1 MPEDLLMVTK
11 EEVENIAKLADI
23 TIEKEKLIG
32 FTGQFNNILEYFD
45 ILDRVEMDEAEEPD
59 LYNVLREDEV
69 GPSLK
74 QEEALKNAGET
85 EEGFIMAPKVM

>member
-1 MPEDLLMVTK
+1 MVTT

-23 TIEKEKLIG
+23 TIEKEKLSG

-45 ILDRVEMDEAEEPD
+45 ILDGVGMDETEEPD

-69 GPSLK
+69 TPSLTK
-74 QEEALKNAGET
+74 EEALENAGET
-85 EEGFIMAPKVM
+85 EDGFIVAPKVM

>member
-1 MPEDLLMVTK
+1 MVTK
-11 EEVENIAKLADI
+11 EEVENIGKLADI
-23 TIEKEKLIG
+23 TIEKEKLSG

-45 ILDRVEMDEAEEPD
+45 MLDRVDMDETEEPD

-69 GPSLK
+69 TPSFT
-74 QEEALKNAGET
+74 QEEALENAGET

>member
-1 MPEDLLMVTK
+1 MVTT

-23 TIEKEKLIG
+23 TIEKEKLSG

-45 ILDRVEMDEAEEPD
+45 ILDDVGMDETEEPD

-69 GPSLK
+69 TPSLT
-74 QEEALKNAGET
+74 QEEALENAGET
-85 EEGFIMAPKVM
+85 EDGFIVAPKVM

>member
-1 MPEDLLMVTK
+1 MVTK

-23 TIEKEKLIG
+23 TIDKEKLGG

-45 ILDRVEMDEAEEPD
+45 ILDRVEMDEADEPD

-69 GPSLK
+69 TPSLT
-74 QEEALKNAGET
+74 QEEALENAGET
-85 EEGFIMAPKVM
+85 EDGFIMAPKVM

>member
-1 MPEDLLMVTK
+1 MVTT

-23 TIEKEKLIG
+23 TIEKEKLSG

-45 ILDRVEMDEAEEPD
+45 ILDGVGMDETEEPD
-59 LYNVLREDEV
+59 LYNVLREDEAK
-69 GPSLK
+69 PSLA

-85 EEGFIMAPKVM
+85 EDGFIVAPKVM